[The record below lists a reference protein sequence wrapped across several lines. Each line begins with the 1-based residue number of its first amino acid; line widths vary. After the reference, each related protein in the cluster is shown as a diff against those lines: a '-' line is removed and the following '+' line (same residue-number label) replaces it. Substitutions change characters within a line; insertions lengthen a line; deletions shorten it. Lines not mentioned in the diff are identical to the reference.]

1 MLSLYIHIPF
11 CASKCTYCSFNSMP
25 IFELDNYELLITN
38 YIEALKK
45 EIDYYSETVT
55 DKTLKTLYIWWW
67 TPSRIWSWRIIDIIE
82 YIRTKFDFEE
92 LAELSIELNPYPE
105 EEVLWFVEALNKK
118 YDKISRLRYSFGI
131 QSFDD
136 EVLKMTWRAYTFSS
150 IVEFL
155 RKLSTC
161 KKENN
166 VFNFDFI
173 AFGKFQVSKNW
184 FKQLRH
190 EFKRDFFQK
199 FLASGFADSI
209 SLYTLEGISPPQPS
223 PLSLVTSSLCSVAG
237 EGAKLPIVYTVG
249 NNKLPSWNFMI
260 GLAQNLRK
268 NQTKAESFL
277 WELLR
282 RKQLNNLKFRRQHP
296 IGDYIADF
304 YCPEKNLV
312 IELDGS
318 IHDNKEQKEHD
329 QLRDAIMQQH
339 NITVIRFTN
348 DDVFEKTENILQT
361 IIDVS
366 NKPPRSTKWR
376 GVGGEETCL
385 QKYFG
390 TDEEIMEEFL
400 ILKEMVENEWFIRYE
415 ISNFA
420 HTGKASIHNMVYWNM
435 EPYIGLW
442 LSASSFLPMQ
452 NVELVQSAECK
463 VKHKPWTL
471 NSKLWTRRTN
481 TANIQDYLKWHR
493 VDEQQVQALNES
505 DILIEEFFLR
515 LRTREGIWDISKFT
529 SVLVPNYELLI
540 SNHEWE
546 WFITFDWTKL
556 RLTDD
561 GMNVYNSII
570 TDLLQKL

>member
-1 MLSLYIHIPF
+1 
-11 CASKCTYCSFNSMP
+11 MP
-25 IFELDNYELLITN
+25 IFELENSELLITN
-38 YIEALKK
+38 YVNTLKK
-45 EIDYYSETVT
+45 EIDHYAEILT
-55 DKTLKTLYIWWW
+55 DKELKTLYFGGG
-67 TPSRIWSWRIIDIIE
+67 TPSRIGIDRIIDIIE
-82 YIRTKFDFEE
+82 YIRTKFDFEN

-105 EEVLWFVEALNKK
+105 EEVLGFVKNLNKK
-118 YDKISRLRYSFGI
+118 YPKISRLRYSFGI

-136 EVLKMTWRAYTFSS
+136 EVLKITGRAYSFTG

-155 RKLSTC
+155 RSLIKL
-161 KKENN
+161 KQDNN

-173 AFGKFQVSKNW
+173 AFGKFQVSKNG
-184 FKQLRH
+184 FKQLWH

-199 FLASGFADSI
+199 FLNSGYVDSI
-209 SLYTLEGISPPQPS
+209 SLYTLEGVSPPQPS
-223 PLSLVTSSLCSVAG
+223 PLHG
-237 EGAKLPIVYTVG
+237 EGVKLPIVYTVS
-249 NNKLPSWNFMI
+249 NNKLPSGNFMI

-304 YCPEKNLV
+304 YCPEKKLV

-318 IHDNKEQKEHD
+318 IHNNKEQKEHD

-348 DDVFEKTENILQT
+348 NDVFEKIENILQT

-376 GVGGEETCL
+376 GVGGEETCS

-390 TDEEIMEEFL
+390 TDDEIMEEFL
-400 ILKEMVENEWFIRYE
+400 IVKEMVEDAGFGRYE

-420 HTGKASIHNMVYWNM
+420 AAGKASIHNMVYWNM
-435 EPYIGLW
+435 EYYLGLG
-442 LSASSFLPMQ
+442 LSAASFAKVPLDKANEVKSSEAGRGNEGGF
-452 NVELVQSAECK
+452 K
-463 VKHKPWTL
+463 RW
-471 NSKLWTRRTN
+471 TN
-481 TANIQDYLKWHR
+481 TADIKQYLEGKWI
-493 VDEQQVQALNES
+493 DEQQTQSLNES
-505 DILIEEFFLR
+505 DLLIEEFFLR
-515 LRTREGIWDISKFT
+515 LRTREGIADLSKFT
-529 SVLVPNYELLI
+529 SALVPNYEGLI
-540 SNHEWE
+540 TNYTGAGLVEY
-546 WFITFDWTKL
+546 DGVKL
-556 RLTDD
+556 KLTDK

-570 TDLLQKL
+570 TDLLQKI